1 MKTLLITAAASAA
14 AAYTC
19 SKIWAP
25 GTLAAAAF
33 TPVLVA
39 ILKEA
44 LAKSSDVVARAV
56 PPVKGVV
63 RSALPGQSG
72 ASAPTSGDVAEV
84 GGPSL
89 PVAGSAPLEGRPRND
104 PAAPTRLAVGSAG
117 SAPLSQVD
125 PANPATW
132 VASPGAVPAGAFAS
146 GELDLGDPAGR
157 VPQVGEVSYH
167 GTSARGR
174 GWRLAIVT
182 GLLGFLVGAVIIT
195 VPELVAGGSAAGNGR
210 ETTIFGGNTHTR
222 GTPATTTTKTVT
234 TVTTPTQTVTA
245 PPAKTVTVPAPAPVT
260 TTPPVKPKTATTQQ
274 APAQTTTVAPTTTEP
289 VVPEPSVAQPPG

>member
-19 SKIWAP
+19 SKIWAA

-44 LAKSSDVVARAV
+44 LAKSTDVVARAV

-63 RSALPGQSG
+63 RSARPGQSAA
-72 ASAPTSGDVAEV
+72 ASSASDG
-84 GGPSL
+84 
-89 PVAGSAPLEGRPRND
+89 VAGAGESPLPPGAAAAALEGRPRND
-104 PAAPTRLAVGSAG
+104 PAAPATWAAG
-117 SAPLSQVD
+117 SAPPSHVD

-132 VASPGAVPAGAFAS
+132 VASPGASPTGAAAGD
-146 GELDLGDPAGR
+146 LDLGDPADR

-174 GWRLAIVT
+174 GWRLAIIT

-210 ETTIFGGNTHTR
+210 ETTIFGGNTHPHA
-222 GTPATTTTKTVT
+222 TPATSTTKTVT

-245 PPAKTVTVPAPAPVT
+245 PPAKTVTVAAPATVT
-260 TTPPVKPKTATTQQ
+260 TTTPVKPKTATTQQ

-289 VVPEPSVAQPPG
+289 VAPEPSVAQPPG